1 MNKKKVRSTLIQMIN
16 FENFQRFILGSVELG
31 RLLLLWIFFLLAVDF
46 CVSSIKSVERTF
58 EYNAAGF
65 PIEIHYNL
73 MRGRNWKEN

>member
-1 MNKKKVRSTLIQMIN
+1 MNKKKVRPTLIQMIN

-31 RLLLLWIFFLLAVDF
+31 CCCCFSFFFLLPVDF
-46 CVSSIKSVERTF
+46 CVSLIKSVERTF

-73 MRGRNWKEN
+73 MRGRKWKEN